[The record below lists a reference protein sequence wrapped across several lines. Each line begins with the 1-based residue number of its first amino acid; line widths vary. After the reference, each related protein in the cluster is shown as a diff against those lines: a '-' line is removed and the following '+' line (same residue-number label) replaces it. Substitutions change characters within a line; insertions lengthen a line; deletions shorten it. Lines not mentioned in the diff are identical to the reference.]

1 MSFLNSLG
9 NALVHT
15 ARAAAAVHA
24 ARAQQK
30 AGE

>member
-24 ARAQQK
+24 AQQ
-30 AGE
+30 GEKHE